1 MCRFW
6 ISVGNQHISE
16 DINQELLKRKLDQLL
31 SSGGPDSQKL
41 ISNKN
46 YIAYHAR
53 LAIQD
58 LSPTSNQPFI
68 TSEGNI
74 LVYNGEIFNWPELA
88 KEVPKEYINCHLNSD
103 TKFLS
108 ILLENNLIERFIS
121 RFRGFFSF
129 VFLSLNK
136 KILIFSRDCFGVKP
150 LYISKR
156 ENEFLAFASTAEALT
171 IHPNI
176 SRELDPSAM
185 ELYMRYGF
193 YPYSESAFKNI
204 KQVEPGKLFKS
215 KLNND
220 FSLKEITCNLEF
232 NLSSHLSID
241 NDEILDFS
249 EKDFIEILTESC
261 RLRLLSDVPAAL
273 LLSGGID
280 SSLLAWIYSEK
291 LDQKLPSFTLKFD
304 DFDVFD
310 ESKIALE
317 TSKIL
322 NLEHHIVNFNIKSLS
337 ESLTRIFKNIDQ
349 PFADTSILPT
359 TIISEEISK
368 KYKIAISADGGDEGF
383 AGYNK
388 YLLNIS
394 YMKKL
399 SKLNYIPNKI
409 YSLLSLLDAPHKLSK
424 LNNILSEKINLE
436 YSIFFYQHQLWSN
449 KSIYKFMPGLQKL
462 RSIKEEKINWEIL
475 NSLNSISKLQ
485 FLDML
490 FYMKDNILYKIDRA
504 SMSTGLELR
513 EPMLDQSVIKYGI
526 RLNLNSKIS
535 NNLGKFCLRN
545 LINSKLPHLSKLK
558 KSGFGIPSKLLLNIE
573 LLKSMNEEGLSS
585 NSSLWSIL
593 DKKYVKKMLNSSN
606 INKTQE
612 WQIRSLITWCA
623 LKNI

>member
-6 ISVGNQHISE
+6 ISIGKKEALE
-16 DINQELLKRKLDQLL
+16 DINRDVIKNKLDELL

-41 ISNKN
+41 ISNTN
-46 YIAYHAR
+46 FIAYHAR

-58 LSPTSNQPFI
+58 LSQSSNQPFL

-88 KEVPKEYINCHLNSD
+88 KEIPKEYINCDLNSD

-108 ILLENNLIERFIS
+108 ILLENNLIERFIA

-129 VFLSLNK
+129 VYLSINK
-136 KILIFSRDCFGVKP
+136 KIIIFSRDCFGVKP
-150 LYISKR
+150 LYISKI
-156 ENEFLAFASTAEALT
+156 ENKLLAFSSTAEALT
-171 IHPNI
+171 LHPKI
-176 SRELDPSAM
+176 YKELDPFSM
-185 ELYMRYGF
+185 EMYMKYGF
-193 YPYSESAFKNI
+193 FPYIESAFKNI
-204 KQVEPGKLFKS
+204 KQVEPGKLFIS

-220 FSLKEITCNLEF
+220 FSLEEPNCNLQF
-232 NLSSHLSID
+232 NLSSYI
-241 NDEILDFS
+241 NINNPEMFDFS
-249 EKDFIEILTESC
+249 EKDFIQILTESC
-261 RLRLLSDVPAAL
+261 KLRLLSDVPSAL

-304 DFDVFD
+304 DFDFFD
-310 ESKIALE
+310 ESQIAIE
-317 TSKIL
+317 TAKIL
-322 NLEHHIVNFNIKSLS
+322 NLEHHIVNFNLDSLS
-337 ESLTRIFKNIDQ
+337 ESLSRIFKNIDQ
-349 PFADTSILPT
+349 PFADTSIIPT
-359 TIISEEISK
+359 TIISEKISK
-368 KYKIAISADGGDEGF
+368 DYKIAISADGGDEGF
-383 AGYNK
+383 GGYSK

-399 SKLNYIPNKI
+399 SQLTYIPNKV

-436 YSIFFYQHQLWSN
+436 YAIYFYQHQLWSN
-449 KSIYKFMPGLQKL
+449 NSIHKFMPNLQKL
-462 RSIKEEKINWEIL
+462 RSIKEESINWEIL

-485 FLDML
+485 FLDIL

-513 EPMLDQSVIKYGI
+513 EPMLDQSVINYGI
-526 RLNLNSKIS
+526 RLNSNSKIS
-535 NNLGKFCLRN
+535 NGLGKFCLRN
-545 LINSKLPHLSKLK
+545 LINRKLPHLSNLK

-593 DKKYVKKMLNSSN
+593 DKRFVKKILNSSN